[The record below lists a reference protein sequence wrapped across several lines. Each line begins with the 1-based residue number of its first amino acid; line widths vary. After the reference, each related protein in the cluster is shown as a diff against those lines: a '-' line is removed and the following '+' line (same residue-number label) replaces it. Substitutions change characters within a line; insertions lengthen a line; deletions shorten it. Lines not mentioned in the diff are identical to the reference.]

1 MQGFG
6 VSAFEAFNEFF
17 GFGNELLLFV
27 VSLLLLF
34 TTFFAE
40 FQIFGIIYFIIIDT
54 SHRHFNGTGSDIIY
68 KLAVV
73 ADDNNSFTII
83 DKEIFQPLNT
93 FDVEVVGRLI
103 Q

>member
-1 MQGFG
+1 MEPLFG
-6 VSAFEAFNEFF
+6 
-17 GFGNELLLFV
+17 GNL
-27 VSLLLLF
+27 
-34 TTFFAE
+34 
-40 FQIFGIIYFIIIDT
+40 
-54 SHRHFNGTGSDIIY
+54 HFNGTGSDIIY
-68 KLAVV
+68 KLTVV